1 MSDPIAF
8 SGRQEELIRLFRRGQ
23 LRRINILEGSVRSG
37 KTWIS
42 LVLWGLWVGNMPAD
56 GSFLMAG
63 RTLKS
68 LERNCLQP
76 LARLVGEACFQ
87 YSLYK
92 KEGVLLG
99 RRVYLESGGESRA
112 EGRIR
117 GLTLSG
123 AYCDEVTL
131 LEESFFTMLLSRLS
145 QPGAKL
151 IGTTN
156 PDSPSHWFYRRFRR
170 RAEELDMLVFPFSLE
185 DNSFL
190 EPGYLDALRREYTG
204 VFYDRYILGRWV
216 QAEGLVYPM
225 FSPQRHVKALP
236 EDAVPRGGP
245 GGRGPGAE
253 WYLSVDYGTVNP
265 CAMGLWQL
273 RDGVGYQA
281 AERYYAGGENRRQK
295 TDEEYYADLEALAGG
310 RPIRYVVVDPS
321 AASFIACIRRHG
333 RFAVRKADNRV
344 LDGIRTV
351 GALLQ
356 AGRIQ
361 IHPSCI
367 DTIREFGLYRWA
379 GGGSGGEDGSL
390 REQVVKADDHAMD
403 QLRYFVMTVLRRSL
417 RGRDWVTLP
426 GAGGREPPSPAR
438 APEEDREGEES
449 LCSPRGEKSDGLA
462 DGLL

>member
-1 MSDPIAF
+1 MRAVDF
-8 SGRQEELIRLFRRGQ
+8 SGRQEELIRLFRRGK
-23 LRRINILEGSVRSG
+23 LRRLNILEGSVRSG

-56 GSFLMAG
+56 GGFLMAG
-63 RTLKS
+63 RTLKT

-76 LARLVGEACFQ
+76 LARLMGEDCFQ

-92 KEGVLLG
+92 KEGTLLG
-99 RRVYLESGGESRA
+99 RRIYLESGGESRA

-131 LEESFFTMLLSRLS
+131 LDEGFFTMLLSRLS

-156 PDSPSHWFYRRFRR
+156 PDSPSHWFYRRFRS
-170 RAEELDMLVFPFSLE
+170 RAGELDLLLFPFSLE
-185 DNSFL
+185 DNVFL
-190 EPGYLDALRREYTG
+190 DPDYLRALKREYTG

-225 FSPQRHVKALP
+225 FSPGLHVAELP
-236 EDAVPRGGP
+236 EEREGRDRGAGADRGP
-245 GGRGPGAE
+245 GREGAE

-265 CAMGLWQL
+265 CAMGLWRLQ
-273 RDGVGYQA
+273 DGVGYQA
-281 AERYYAGGENRRQK
+281 AERYYDGGSCRRQK
-295 TDEEYYADLEALAGG
+295 TDEEYYADLEALAGE

-333 RFAVRKADNRV
+333 RFSVRKADNRV

-356 AGRIQ
+356 AGRIK
-361 IHPSCI
+361 IHPGCT

-379 GGGSGGEDGSL
+379 EGGEGSGSSGRPAAD

-403 QLRYFVMTVLRRSL
+403 QLRYFAMTVLRRSL
-417 RGRDWVTLP
+417 RGRDWL
-426 GAGGREPPSPAR
+426 AL
-438 APEEDREGEES
+438 PEEGS
-449 LCSPRGEKSDGLA
+449 A
-462 DGLL
+462 DGSGSGSSG